1 MTGKVEVRGV
11 AESDLPDLARFYA
24 AMNPVAPPAERGDPV
39 AHLHWFLFEN
49 PAALSDTPPAWIGRD
64 PDGRIV
70 GAEHCVPQ
78 RFRCG
83 EQGFTLLHG
92 GGYYVDAA
100 HRGLGMVLMR
110 KYLSLSDRH
119 SHFSTTMNAASGA
132 IFERSGG
139 YPIDGSDRELIGVLR
154 WPALVEEVLARRLG
168 GSALVRGVAAA
179 AALRPAAVRGA
190 PRGSLRPVAS
200 PEEVTDLALAT
211 PPEHAGVLTALRDPA
226 FLRWRY
232 FAGPDR
238 TRELLVYEG
247 PGGRC
252 LVGVN
257 RRPRGH
263 RGQARALM
271 VLDLWG
277 AIPVADT
284 ADVARALA
292 ARHRDRSDLIVFRGL
307 PEPRERALV
316 SAGFVSRRLPRAAGV
331 CIDRAGRLPTRR
343 WYLVPADGDAGH

>member
-1 MTGKVEVRGV
+1 VAAKIEVRGIE
-11 AESDLPDLARFYA
+11 ESDLPDLARFYTA
-24 AMNPVAPPAERGDPV
+24 QNPVAPPTERGDPV

-49 PAALSDTPPAWIGRD
+49 PAALADTPPAWIGRD

-78 RFRCG
+78 RFQCG
-83 EQGFTLLHG
+83 EQVFTLLHG
-92 GGYYVDAA
+92 GGYYVDEA
-100 HRGLGMVLMR
+100 HRGLGMLLMR
-110 KYLSLSDRH
+110 KYLSLSNRY

-139 YPIDGSDRELIGVLR
+139 YPIEGTDHELIGVLR
-154 WPALVEEVLARRLG
+154 WPAVVEEVLARRLG
-168 GSALVRGVAAA
+168 GSALVRGVSAA

-190 PRGSLRPVAS
+190 PLGTLRSVAA
-200 PEEVTDLALAT
+200 PEEVADLALAT
-211 PPEHAGVLTALRDPA
+211 PPEHAGALTALRDPA

-232 FAGPDR
+232 FGGPDR
-238 TRELLVYEG
+238 TRELFVYEG

-252 LVGVN
+252 LAGVN
-257 RRPRGH
+257 RRTRGY

-277 AIPVADT
+277 GIPVADT
-284 ADVARALA
+284 PDVARALA
-292 ARHRDRSDLIVFRGL
+292 SRFRDRADLVVFRGL
-307 PEPRERALV
+307 PAPREQALV
-316 SAGFVSRRLPRAAGV
+316 SAGFASRRLPRSAGV